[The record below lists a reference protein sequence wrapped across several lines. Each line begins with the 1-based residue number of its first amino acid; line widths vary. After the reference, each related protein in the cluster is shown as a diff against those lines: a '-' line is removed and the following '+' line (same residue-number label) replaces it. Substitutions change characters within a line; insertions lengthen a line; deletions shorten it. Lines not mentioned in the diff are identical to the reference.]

1 MAHPVFISYASTDR
15 STAEAVCRALEA
27 AHIPC
32 WIAPRD
38 VVAGTR
44 YAEAIVDAIREA
56 KVFVLV
62 FSAAAN
68 ASVQVEREVDR
79 ALACRLPIL
88 PLRIEDVEPSESLEY
103 YLAGQHWM
111 DAFADLSEGYSERL
125 AEAVQTLTRPVDAKE
140 AEPGR
145 PFSGRDARARHRP
158 DWRDCSCSAPGAQ
171 GRHDPDLHHRRLHS
185 HERGRRP

>member
-1 MAHPVFISYASTDR
+1 M
-15 STAEAVCRALEA
+15 CRALEA
-27 AHIPC
+27 ADIPC

-44 YAEAIVDAIREA
+44 YAEAIVDAIRESR
-56 KVFVLV
+56 VFVLV

-125 AEAVQTLTRPVDAKE
+125 VEAVQTLTRPSDAKE
-140 AEPGR
+140 AEPGAAS
-145 PFSGRDARARHRP
+145 SGRDRRAPRGPGR
-158 DWRDCSCSAPGAQ
+158 RDCSCSAPGAQ
-171 GRHDPDLHHRRLHS
+171 GRHDPDLQHRRL
-185 HERGRRP
+185 RAR